1 MPFSM
6 TISRLPEVRF
16 SSEGRS
22 LARGVLWLTALTF
35 VGLGAASAF
44 LPLFMAGMVEI
55 GLPSA
60 TARVDF
66 AATYGGFEL
75 GFGAFLLI
83 CLRRFWIEAGL
94 WAGAVALTG
103 FATVRL
109 LTLVG
114 SQASVRP
121 VIYLALALEV
131 LGVVLNVWALR
142 ASRGVLGRSV

>member
-1 MPFSM
+1 M
-6 TISRLPEVRF
+6 
-16 SSEGRS
+16 S
-22 LARGVLWLTALTF
+22 LARAVLWLTALTF

-55 GLPSA
+55 GLPSS

-75 GFGAFLLI
+75 GFGGFLLI
-83 CLRRFWIEAGL
+83 CLRRSWLEAGL
-94 WAGAVALTG
+94 WAGALALTG

-114 SQASVRP
+114 GQAPVRP

-131 LGVVLNVWALR
+131 IGVVLNAWALKV
-142 ASRGVLGRSV
+142 SHGVRGRV